1 MKLSRFNV
9 THEDEDGALIM
20 NARSG
25 GILSLNQEY
34 AKKFKSVVRGEENG
48 AEDLVG
54 ELVRGGMLVDQER
67 DEYEEVVLQ
76 SRAARFSNATLS
88 LTIAPTMACNFCCPY
103 CYEKGQRYTTMDEE
117 VLERLPKF
125 VEENYLGISELSVG
139 WYGGEPL
146 LAMGMIERITSDLKR
161 AVGASCAYTA
171 SIVTNGY
178 LLTPDVAERLARCD
192 VKTAQVTIDGSRA
205 DHDSRRILHNGAPTY
220 ERILQNVKD
229 CADIL
234 DISIRS
240 NVDKTNIGAARE
252 LLDYLESNGLK
263 NKVHFYLAPVDDIN
277 GVCAGNSHCFTVREF
292 SREETDFY
300 RAAIA
305 KGFKVQPFGGTNY
318 GICCAVGLNAYVV
331 DPIGDLYKCWDDI
344 GMSERKVGTIFEPP
358 ALTRNMIKWMSY
370 EPNGRECKE
379 CFAFPMCMGGCP
391 NHAINGEDKRCVS
404 FRYDAEQKMLLTQ
417 MMKTVERNMNSSATN
432 A

>member
-9 THEDEDGALIM
+9 IHEDKDGALIM

-34 AKKFKSVVRGEENG
+34 AKKFKSVERGEENG
-48 AEDLVG
+48 AEDLVD

-67 DEYEEVVLQ
+67 DEYAEVVLQ

-103 CYEKGQRYTTMDEE
+103 CYEKGQHYTTMDEE

-125 VEENYLGISELSVG
+125 VEENYPGISELSVG

-161 AVGASCAYTA
+161 TVGANCAYTA

-192 VKTAQVTIDGSRA
+192 VKTAQVTIDGSKA
-205 DHDSRRILHNGAPTY
+205 DHDSRRILHSGAPTY

-229 CADIL
+229 CAGIL

-263 NKVHFYLAPVDDIN
+263 NEVHFYLAPVDDIN

-292 SREETDFY
+292 SSEETEFY
-300 RAAIA
+300 RTAIA
-305 KGFKVQPFGGTNY
+305 RGFKVQPFGGTNY

-344 GMSERKVGTIFEPP
+344 GMNERKVGTIFEPP
-358 ALTRNMIKWMSY
+358 MLTRNMIKWMSY
-370 EPNGRECKE
+370 EPNGCECKD

-391 NHAINGEDKRCVS
+391 NHAINGEGKRCVS
-404 FRYDAEQKMLLTQ
+404 FRYDAEQKMLLSQ
-417 MMKTVERNMNSSATN
+417 MMKTMERNMNSSATN